1 MSNSDTHLHHRELA
15 FGRFLRFWRNVHNL
29 SQEELAFRLD
39 CSPRHISRLE
49 NGSGKPSEAMIRDIA
64 VVLELGQRD
73 CNHLY
78 ISAGFAPNER
88 KIDFYDDD
96 YKWLRK
102 AMMLNLRALDPYPS
116 ALLDRGTNILMVN
129 RAWVN
134 FFSPLVP
141 APVLENV
148 ENFYDFLFSEHIQG
162 SLVGDWEDTIS
173 VVLMSL
179 HQNALFSD
187 DPQDWAVRDRL
198 ATTQPIPENWA
209 QRAAKIEPMA
219 SFRVKLPVDG
229 KDQRFFSVSS
239 TVGALGPT
247 AFASEPRLTLNTLYP
262 EKDDLD
268 MGSLMA
274 TPAEQHP
281 LLYY

>member
-1 MSNSDTHLHHRELA
+1 MSNSDAHLHHRELA

-88 KIDFYDDD
+88 KIDFYDEN

-102 AMMLNLRALDPYPS
+102 AMILNLRALDPYPS
-116 ALLDRGTNILMVN
+116 ALFDRNTNILMVN
-129 RAWVN
+129 KAWVN

-141 APVLENV
+141 QEVLENV
-148 ENFYDFLFSEHIQG
+148 ENFYDFLFSKHIQG

-173 VVLMSL
+173 LVLMSL

-187 DPQDWAVRDRL
+187 DPQDWAARDRL
-198 ATTQPIPENWA
+198 ASTQAIPEDWA
-209 QRAAKIEPMA
+209 QRAAQIEPMA
-219 SFRVKLPVDG
+219 SFRVKIPVNG
-229 KDQRFFSVSS
+229 KEQRFFSVSS

-247 AFASEPRLTLNTLYP
+247 AFASEPRLTLSTLYP
-262 EKDDLD
+262 EDDALD
-268 MGSLMA
+268 MSALSA
-274 TPAEQHP
+274 PAEKHP